1 MNTFVHDLRYAL
13 RMLAKSPAFSL
24 IAILTLG
31 LAIGANSA
39 IFSVVNAVLLRPLP
53 YPQSEQLVRI
63 FGTQPTLDE
72 APTSPAN
79 FLEWKEENQ
88 VFERIGTYV
97 GQGFNLLGGDKPE
110 RVIGARVS
118 ADLLQL
124 LRVQPALGRL
134 FTNDEDQEGRGQV
147 VVLSYDF
154 WRSRF
159 AGDPN
164 TLRQTITLND
174 QSYTVIGV
182 MPKGYA
188 FPSAR
193 TQVWVPVAF
202 NAAERKT
209 RDTNFIEVV
218 ARLKPGVSIEQA
230 RANMNAI
237 AQSQAE
243 RYPTTNTG
251 IGAKVISLHEQTVGD
266 VRPMLIVLLGAVAF
280 VLLIACANIANL
292 LLARAAARQREM
304 AIRGALGAS
313 RSRVVR
319 LLLTESVL
327 LAVVGGAVGL
337 LFATWSL
344 DLLVSLKPANLPRLA
359 EIGIDRTVFLFTLT
373 ISLITGIVFGLVPA
387 WQASKSDLNE
397 GLKESGRGSSGGP
410 RRHRVRALLVVAE
423 VALSL
428 VLLVGA
434 GLMIRSFSRLL
445 AVDPGFKPDH
455 VLTAFVSLPVSKY
468 PKREEQ
474 AAFFDRLIERL
485 RNLPAIGAAGV
496 VSDLPLFGG
505 SSTGMEIDGRPESL
519 PGQRPLTDYR
529 LINPDYFAAMGMK
542 LVKGRAFSRYDTDGA
557 PGVVIINESLA
568 ARFFAGEEPIGKR
581 LGLSGNPRDWREI
594 VGVVGD
600 IRNYGVDA
608 DVKPE
613 VYVPFLQNAPGYLSG
628 VASAMNV
635 IVRSTSDP
643 SSLAS
648 ALREQ
653 VQALDKDQPVS
664 EIRTMEYYLADSMA
678 QRRFNMLLLAAF
690 AGLALVLAAVGIY
703 GVIAYT
709 VTQRTHEMGIR
720 IALGARGGDILRLV
734 FANAMVTTLAG
745 ILIGLAAAFALTR
758 LLQSLLYQVTAT
770 DPFVFATI
778 PVLLLVVAGVATYI
792 PARRAMKV
800 NPITALRE
808 P

>member
-1 MNTFVHDLRYAL
+1 MMADLRYAL

-53 YPQSEQLVRI
+53 YPHSEQLVRV
-63 FGTQPTLDE
+63 FGTQPQLAI

-118 ADLLQL
+118 VDLLPL
-124 LRVQPALGRL
+124 LGVQPALGRL
-134 FTNDEDQEGRGQV
+134 FANDEDQEGRGQV
-147 VVLSYDF
+147 VILSHDF

-159 AGDPN
+159 GGDAS
-164 TLRQTITLND
+164 TVRQTITLND
-174 QSYTVIGV
+174 RPYTVVGV
-182 MPKGYA
+182 MPPGFA
-188 FPSAR
+188 FPSTR

-202 NAAERKT
+202 NAAERAT
-209 RDTNFIEVV
+209 RDTNYIDVV
-218 ARLKPGVSIEQA
+218 ARLKPGITIEQA

-237 AQSQAE
+237 AQRQVE
-243 RYPTTNTG
+243 RYPKTNTG
-251 IGAKVISLHEQTVGD
+251 IGAKIVSLHEQIVGD

-292 LLARAAARQREM
+292 LLARAAARQKEM

-319 LLLTESVL
+319 LLLTESLVL
-327 LAVVGGAVGL
+327 SIVGGAVGL
-337 LFATWSL
+337 LLAIWSL
-344 DLLVSLKPANLPRLA
+344 DLLVSLKPANLPRLT
-359 EIGIDRTVFLFTLT
+359 EIGVNRTVFLFTLA
-373 ISLITGIVFGLVPA
+373 ISVFTGIVFGLVPA
-387 WQASKSDLNE
+387 WQASKPDLNE

-410 RRHRVRALLVVAE
+410 RRQRVRAALVLTE

-428 VLLVGA
+428 VLLIGA
-434 GLMIRSFSRLL
+434 GLMMRSFSRLL

-455 VLTAFVSLPVSKY
+455 VLTAFVSLPVTKY
-468 PKREEQ
+468 PKRQDQ
-474 AAFFDRLIERL
+474 AAFFDRLLDRL
-485 RNLPAIGAAGV
+485 QNLPAVSAAGV

-505 SSTGMEIDGRPESL
+505 SSTGFDVDGRPEAL
-519 PGQRPLTDYR
+519 PGQRPMTDYR
-529 LINPDYFAAMGMK
+529 MINPDYFAAMGMK
-542 LVKGRAFSRYDTDGA
+542 LVKGRVFSRYDTEGA
-557 PGVVIINESLA
+557 PGVVIINETLA
-568 ARFFAGEEPIGKR
+568 ARFFAGEDPIGKR
-581 LGLSGNPRDWREI
+581 LNLSGEPKDLREI
-594 VGVVGD
+594 VGVVAD
-600 IRNYGVDA
+600 LRNYGVDA

-613 VYVPFLQNAPGYLSG
+613 VYVPFLQSEPGYLAG

-635 IVRSTSDP
+635 IVRSPNDP

-664 EIRTMEYYLADSMA
+664 EIRTMEWYLADSMA
-678 QRRFNMLLLAAF
+678 QRRFNMLLLGVF
-690 AGLALVLAAVGIY
+690 AGLALILAAVGIY

-709 VTQRTHEMGIR
+709 VEQRTHEMGIR

-734 FANAMVTTLAG
+734 FAHAMATTLAG
-745 ILIGLAAAFALTR
+745 IGLGLAAAFGLTR
-758 LLQSLLYQVTAT
+758 LLQSLLYQITAT

-778 PVLLLVVAGVATYI
+778 PVLLLIVAVIATYL

-800 NPITALRE
+800 DPITALRQ

>member
-1 MNTFVHDLRYAL
+1 
-13 RMLAKSPAFSL
+13 MLAKSPAFSL
-24 IAILTLG
+24 VAILTLG

-39 IFSVVNAVLLRPLP
+39 IFSVVDAVLLRPLP
-53 YPQSEQLVRI
+53 YPHSEQLVRV
-63 FGTQPTLDE
+63 FGSQPQLAL

-79 FLEWKEENQ
+79 FLEWREENQ

-97 GQGFNLLGGDKPE
+97 GEGFNLVGGDKPE

-124 LRVQPALGRL
+124 LGVQPALGRL
-134 FTNDEDQEGRGQV
+134 FTSEEDQEGRGQV
-147 VVLSYDF
+147 VILSHEF
-154 WRSRF
+154 WQSRF
-159 AGDPN
+159 GGDAH

-174 QSYTVIGV
+174 RPYTVVGV
-182 MPKGYA
+182 TPARFA
-188 FPSAR
+188 FPDTR
-193 TQVWVPVAF
+193 TQAWVPVAF
-202 NAAERKT
+202 NPAERKT
-209 RDTNFIEVV
+209 RDTNFIDVV

-230 RANMNAI
+230 RANMNSI
-237 AQSQAE
+237 AQSQAG

-251 IGAKVISLHEQTVGD
+251 IGVKIISLHEQTVGD

-319 LLLTESVL
+319 LLLTESIV
-327 LAVVGGAVGL
+327 LAVLGGAVGL

-359 EIGIDRTVFLFTLT
+359 EIGVDRAVFLFTLA
-373 ISLITGIVFGLVPA
+373 ISLATGIVFGLVPA
-387 WQASKSDLNE
+387 WQASKPDLNE
-397 GLKESGRGSSGGP
+397 GLKESSRGSSGGP
-410 RRHRVRALLVVAE
+410 RGHQVRGLLVVAE

-428 VLLVGA
+428 VLLIGA

-445 AVDPGFKPDH
+445 AVDPGFKPDR

-485 RNLPAIGAAGV
+485 RNVPAVSAAGV

-505 SSTGMEIDGRPESL
+505 SSTGLEIDGRPESL

-529 LINPDYFAAMGMK
+529 MINPDYFAAMGMK
-542 LVKGRAFSRYDTDGA
+542 LVKGRSFSRYDTDDA

-568 ARFFAGEEPIGKR
+568 ARFFPGEEPIGKR

-594 VGVVGD
+594 IGVVGD

-648 ALREQ
+648 TLREQ

-664 EIRTMEYYLADSMA
+664 EIRTMEWYLADSMA
-678 QRRFNMLLLAAF
+678 QRRFNMLLLGLF
-690 AGLALVLAAVGIY
+690 AGLALLLAAVGIY

-720 IALGARGGDILRLV
+720 IALGARGGDILGLV
-734 FANAMVTTLAG
+734 FASAMVTTLTG
-745 ILIGLAAAFALTR
+745 IVIGLAAAFALTR
-758 LLQSLLYQVTAT
+758 LLKSLLYQVAAT

-778 PVLLLVVAGVATYI
+778 PVLLLIVAAIATYI

>member
-1 MNTFVHDLRYAL
+1 MMADLRYAL
-13 RMLAKSPAFSL
+13 RMLAKSPAFTV

-39 IFSVVNAVLLRPLP
+39 IFSVIDAVLLRPLP
-53 YPQSEQLVRI
+53 YPHSEQLVRV
-63 FGTQPTLDE
+63 FGKQPQLDL
-72 APTSPAN
+72 APSSPAN
-79 FLEWKEENQ
+79 FLEWREENQ

-97 GQGFNLLGGDKPE
+97 GKGFNLLGGDKPE

-118 ADLLQL
+118 ADFLPLLGV
-124 LRVQPALGRL
+124 RPAIGRL
-134 FTNDEDQEGRGQV
+134 FTKDEDQEGRAQV
-147 VVLSYDF
+147 VILSHDF

-174 QSYTVIGV
+174 KPYAIVGV
-182 MPKGYA
+182 MPAGFA
-188 FPSAR
+188 FPDTR
-193 TQVWVPVAF
+193 TQVWVPMAF
-202 NAAERKT
+202 SAAERQT
-209 RDTNFIEVV
+209 RDTNYIAVI
-218 ARLKPGVSIEQA
+218 ARLKQGVSLEQA
-230 RANMNAI
+230 RANMDAV
-237 AQSQAE
+237 ARSQAE
-243 RYPTTNTG
+243 RYPRTNFGVGVT
-251 IGAKVISLHEQTVGD
+251 VRSLQEHIVGD

-280 VLLIACANIANL
+280 VLLIACANVANL

-319 LLLTESVL
+319 LLLTESLL

-337 LFATWSL
+337 LLAIWSL

-359 EIGIDRTVFLFTLT
+359 EIGVNRTVFLFTLAV
-373 ISLITGIVFGLVPA
+373 SVVTGLLFGVAPA
-387 WQASKSDLNE
+387 LQVSRMDLNE
-397 GLKESGRGSSGGP
+397 GLKESSRGGTDSP
-410 RRHRVRALLVVAE
+410 RRHRMRALLVISE

-445 AVDPGFKPDH
+445 AVDPGFKADH
-455 VLTAFVSLPVSKY
+455 VITSFVSLPHSKY
-468 PKREEQ
+468 PKWQ
-474 AAFFDRLIERL
+474 DQSAFFNRLLERL
-485 RNLPAIGAAGV
+485 RNVPGVSAAGV
-496 VSDLPLFGG
+496 VTDIPLYGG
-505 SSTGMEIDGRPESL
+505 SSTGFDVEGRPPAA
-519 PGQRPLTDYR
+519 PGERAMTDYR
-529 LINPDYFAAMGMK
+529 LISAEYFVAMGMK
-542 LVKGRAFSRYDTDGA
+542 LVKGRAFSPYDNESA
-557 PGVVIINESLA
+557 PGVVIINETLA
-568 ARFFAGEEPIGKR
+568 ARFFPGEDPIGKR
-581 LGLSGNPRDWREI
+581 LDLSGEPTDLREI
-594 VGVVGD
+594 VGVAGD
-600 IRNYGVDA
+600 VRNYGLDA
-608 DVKPE
+608 EVKPE
-613 VYVPFLQNAPGYLSG
+613 VYVPFLQSAPDYLSG
-628 VASAMNV
+628 VLSALTIV
-635 IVRSTSDP
+635 VRSAVEPAT
-643 SSLAS
+643 LGS

-664 EIRTMEYYLADSMA
+664 EIKTMEWYLAESMA
-678 QRRFNMLLLAAF
+678 QRRFNMLLLGVF

-703 GVIAYT
+703 GVIAYN

-734 FANAMVTTLAG
+734 FANAIVTTLAG
-745 ILIGLAAAFALTR
+745 IVIGLAAAFALTR

-778 PVLLLVVAGVATYI
+778 PILLLVVAGVATYI

-800 NPITALRE
+800 DPITALRE

>member
-1 MNTFVHDLRYAL
+1 
-13 RMLAKSPAFSL
+13 MLAKSPAFSL

-53 YPQSEQLVRI
+53 YPHSEQLVRV
-63 FGTQPTLDE
+63 FGKQPQLDL
-72 APTSPAN
+72 APNSPAN

-124 LRVQPALGRL
+124 LDVQPALGRL

-147 VVLSYDF
+147 VILSHDF
-154 WRSRF
+154 WRNRF
-159 AGDPN
+159 GGDAN
-164 TLRQTITLND
+164 TVRQTITLND
-174 QSYTVIGV
+174 RPYTVIGI
-182 MPKGYA
+182 MPAGFA
-188 FPSAR
+188 FPSTR

-209 RDTNFIEVV
+209 RDTNFIDVV

-230 RANMNAI
+230 RANMNAV
-237 AQSQAE
+237 ARSQTE
-243 RYPTTNTG
+243 RYPKTNTG
-251 IGAKVISLHEQTVGD
+251 IGVKVVSLQEHTVGD
-266 VRPMLIVLLGAVAF
+266 VRPMLVVLLGAVAF
-280 VLLIACANIANL
+280 VLLIACANMANL

-337 LFATWSL
+337 LIAIWSL

-359 EIGIDRTVFLFTLT
+359 EIGVNRTVFLFTLAV
-373 ISLITGIVFGLVPA
+373 SVLTGLLFGVAPA
-387 WQASKSDLNE
+387 LQVSKMDLNE
-397 GLKESGRGSSGGP
+397 GLKESSHGGTDSP
-410 RRHRVRALLVVAE
+410 RRQRMRALLVVSE

-445 AVDPGFKPDH
+445 AVDPGFKADH

-474 AAFFDRLIERL
+474 TAFFDRLLERL
-485 RNLPAIGAAGV
+485 RIVPGVSAAGLV
-496 VSDLPLFGG
+496 TDIPLYGG
-505 SSTGMEIDGRPESL
+505 SSTGFDVEGHPEAAPGTRPM
-519 PGQRPLTDYR
+519 TDYR
-529 LINPDYFAAMGMK
+529 LINSDYFSAMGMK
-542 LVKGRAFSRYDTDGA
+542 LVKGRAFSRYDTEAA
-557 PGVVIINESLA
+557 PGVVIINETMA
-568 ARFFAGEEPIGKR
+568 ARYFAGEDPIGRR
-581 LGLSGNPRDWREI
+581 LDLSGDPKDLREV

-600 IRNYGVDA
+600 VRNYGVDA
-608 DVKPE
+608 EVKPE
-613 VYVPFLQNAPGYLSG
+613 VYVPFLQSAPGYLSS
-628 VASAMNV
+628 VVSALTIV
-635 IVRSTSDP
+635 VRSAIEPTA
-643 SSLAS
+643 LAA

-664 EIRTMEYYLADSMA
+664 EIRTMEWYLGDSMA
-678 QRRFNMLLLAAF
+678 QRRFNMLLLGAF

-720 IALGARGGDILRLV
+720 IALGAKGGDILRLV
-734 FANAMVTTLAG
+734 FGNAMATTLTG
-745 ILIGLAAAFALTR
+745 IALGLGAAFALTR
-758 LLQSLLYQVTAT
+758 LLRSLLYQVSPT
-770 DPFVFATI
+770 DPVVFAAI
-778 PVLLLVVAGVATYI
+778 PLLLLSVAVIATYL

-800 NPITALRE
+800 DPITALRE